1 MLQTLGNEPLI
12 LLAKFQASILRDPRE
27 LIDRLRVVD
36 DLPSDS
42 PFTEHLV
49 MMYQLKLSR
58 YLRGTG
64 HPVHASIPADVVTPA
79 MYTEVG
85 QDPVYRAR
93 AFLKSATGSSA
104 LPTSS
109 AWHITVNALYSQ
121 L

>member
-1 MLQTLGNEPLI
+1 MPQTLGNEPLV
-12 LLAKFQASILRDPRE
+12 LLAKLQANILRDPRE

-36 DLPSDS
+36 IPSDS

-64 HPVHASIPADVVTPA
+64 HPIHASIPADVVTPA

-85 QDPVYRAR
+85 EDPVYRAR
-93 AFLKSATGSSA
+93 TFLKSATGSSA

-109 AWHITVNALYSQ
+109 AWHVTVNASYSQ